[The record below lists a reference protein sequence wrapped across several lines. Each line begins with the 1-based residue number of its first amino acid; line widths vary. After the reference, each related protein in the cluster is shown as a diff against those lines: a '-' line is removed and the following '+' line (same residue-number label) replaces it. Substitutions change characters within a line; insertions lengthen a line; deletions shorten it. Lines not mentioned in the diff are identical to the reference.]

1 LRTTLEEAMPIAP
14 FDQPLEVKVVE
25 GEVVLSGPNGLNGSL
40 TKAAARESARRLLAA
55 LAVDGDEEEEI
66 LQTPTG

>member
-1 LRTTLEEAMPIAP
+1 MPIAP
-14 FDQPLEVKVVE
+14 FDQALEVKIVD

-55 LAVDGDEEEEI
+55 LEIKDEEIETYQKP
-66 LQTPTG
+66 LG